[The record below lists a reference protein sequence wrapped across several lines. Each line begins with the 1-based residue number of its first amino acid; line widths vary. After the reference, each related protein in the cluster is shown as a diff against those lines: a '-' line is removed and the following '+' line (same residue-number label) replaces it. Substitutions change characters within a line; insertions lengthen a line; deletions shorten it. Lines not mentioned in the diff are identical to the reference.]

1 MRHFITSDLHF
12 FHTRI
17 IKYAERT
24 DYQETDEDCLR
35 MNQDISSFIDENVPD
50 EDDVIL
56 WNLGDVFY
64 GPLIN
69 KQSPDWPFFEL
80 VNKMRGRHRT
90 LNLVLG
96 NHDKQFK
103 TFWCKLD
110 FGDFWNRQDTW
121 TDESVFKFL
130 GFDNVYQYPII
141 LRNMILSHE
150 PVRLSQDSTFINM
163 HGHTHQMFVDN
174 DYFTWKIENHDM
186 VKKAFKDSDR
196 ELPDNFDEKHFEW
209 ETRLVDRHKYINAC
223 WDASPHHIIEVDL

>member
-1 MRHFITSDLHF
+1 MRHFITSDPHF

-17 IKYAERT
+17 IKYANRT

-35 MNQDISSFIDENVPD
+35 MNQDILKIINEKVPD
-50 EDDVIL
+50 ENNVTL
-56 WNLGDVFY
+56 WILGDVFY

-69 KQSPDWPFFEL
+69 KQSQDAFLEIGRSL
-80 VNKMRGRHRT
+80 RGLHRT

-96 NHDKQFK
+96 NHDKQFR
-103 TFWCKLD
+103 TFWWNIAL
-110 FGDFWNRQDTW
+110 GNFWDVPSMYS
-121 TDESVFKFL
+121 DETIFKWI
-130 GFDNVYQYPII
+130 GFSNVYAYPVV
-141 LRNMILSHE
+141 LSNMILSHE
-150 PVRLSQDSTFINM
+150 PVRLSQDSNFINI

-196 ELPDNFDEKHFEW
+196 ELPYNFDEKHFRW

-223 WDASPHHIIEVDL
+223 WDALLHHIMEVDV

>member
-1 MRHFITSDLHF
+1 MRHFFTSDLHF
-12 FHTRI
+12 FHTSI

-24 DYQETDEDCLR
+24 DYKETDEDCLR
-35 MNQDISSFIDENVPD
+35 MNQDIVNFIDKNVPD
-50 EDDVIL
+50 EKDVTL
-56 WNLGDVFY
+56 WILGDVFY

-69 KQSPDWPFFEL
+69 KQNQDAFL
-80 VNKMRGRHRT
+80 NIVCNIRGKFRT
-90 LNLVLG
+90 LNLILG
-96 NHDKQFK
+96 NHDRQFRQ
-103 TFWCKLD
+103 FWCNVTLGPLTPD
-110 FGDFWNRQDTW
+110 DW
-121 TDESVFKFL
+121 TDESLFRWL
-130 GFDNVYQYPII
+130 GFINVYNYPV
-141 LRNMILSHE
+141 LLKNMILSHE
-150 PVRLSQDSTFINM
+150 PVRLSQDSNFINI